1 MSKESPVIY
10 IDRIGKIVEGDDV
23 GCEIHI
29 TKATDC
35 TGAYYI
41 LTSNNFSDPNTDKY
55 DSWVESLED
64 VEEFFKESRWV
75 IEWQ

>member
-1 MSKESPVIY
+1 MIC
-10 IDRIGKIVEGDDV
+10 IDRVGKVIEGDDV
-23 GCEIHI
+23 GTEIQV
-29 TKATDC
+29 TQATDG

-41 LTSNNFSDPNTDKY
+41 LMSDDFSNPETDKF

-64 VEEFFKESRWV
+64 VEEYFKESNWV